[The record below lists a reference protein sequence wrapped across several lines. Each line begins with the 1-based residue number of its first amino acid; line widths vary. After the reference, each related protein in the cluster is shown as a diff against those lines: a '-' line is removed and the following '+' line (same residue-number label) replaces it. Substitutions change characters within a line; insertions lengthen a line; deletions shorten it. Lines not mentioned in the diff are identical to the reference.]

1 MDNKIQTTAINI
13 NLWIH
18 HFNFCATPSQYW
30 LFYQW
35 QHTTL
40 WVLYWALLLREYTVR
55 KYLKYENLYTVKYCS
70 TVFVLLNTV
79 KDFVNKVLSTPL
91 IYICSTVYKMAKI
104 LTKKR
109 FIAVIF
115 PHFPHS
121 KKSKWQA
128 AICRKKG
135 QISNK
140 KVHKSKWKACKYWI
154 FKDCR
159 GPRDDQASIHACF
172 QLQSIDLF
180 YRLRTTWF
188 VVHREFTQVLMI
200 FRIVRAVSVG
210 CY

>member
-55 KYLKYENLYTVKYCS
+55 KYLKYKNLYTVKYCS

-79 KDFVNKVLSTPL
+79 NDFFKQGPVNTIDLHLFYCVQNGKDSD
-91 IYICSTVYKMAKI
+91 
-104 LTKKR
+104 KKR
-109 FIAVIF
+109 FIEVLF

-128 AICRKKG
+128 AICREKG

-159 GPRDDQASIHACF
+159 GGPDDQSPVWAS
-172 QLQSIDLF
+172 
-180 YRLRTTWF
+180 
-188 VVHREFTQVLMI
+188 VLI
-200 FRIVRAVSVG
+200 L
-210 CY
+210 